1 MASVC
6 LFSWVTS
13 DRTGGNGLKLPQR
26 RFRLD
31 IRKNFFTDSGEA
43 LEQAAQGS
51 GGVTIPGGV
60 KKKCR
65 CDTSGHGLEG
75 MVVLG

>member
-1 MASVC
+1 MGVG
-6 LFSWVTS
+6 LFSQVAS
-13 DRTGGNGLKLPQR
+13 DRTRRNGLTLLQG

-31 IRKNFFTDSGEA
+31 IRKNFFAERVKRA